1 MSSILIVGG
10 AGFIGSHTA
19 KLVAA
24 AGHKPVVFDNLSSG
38 HRWALRW
45 GVFEEGDLADRD
57 AIDRVLARYHIDAV
71 IDFAAHIEVGE
82 SVRNPRKY
90 FRNNLVNTL
99 NLLDAMVD
107 SGVQQ
112 IVFSSTAAVYGDPLV
127 VPIPEDHRLLPVNPY
142 GESKLFVERTLRWY
156 GDAYGL
162 RWAVLR
168 YFNAAGADPG
178 GEIGEDHA
186 PESHLIPLAI
196 KAALG
201 QRGELQV
208 FGTDYP
214 TPDGT
219 AVRDYIHV
227 VDLAAGAPA
236 GAGPP
241 GGRQAQLRRQCR
253 HRRRPLGARGDRRS
267 RARERSDRAPARGR
281 PPPRRRAVTGRRRA
295 ARPSSCSISSR
306 DIPISPPSWSTHGN
320 GTHHAPDDARP
331 PDRRAGD
338 RRGAAGP
345 RDAASRFARPACA
358 PTRNARSRA
367 PNAFCVNPTDSHQAA
382 FVELHPNGAQRQVC
396 PFVDGQPSG
405 LYRAFHPG
413 GERWLEGRY
422 ENGLKVGRWTQWA
435 ADGRKVADGE
445 YRAGLMVEGAPVGF
459 PATCESVTW

>member
-1 MSSILIVGG
+1 LSTILIVGG
-10 AGFIGSHTA
+10 AGFIGSQTA

-45 GVFEEGDLADRD
+45 GVFEEGDLADRET
-57 AIDRVLARYHIDAV
+57 IDRVLARHNVDAV

-107 SGVQQ
+107 KGVRQ
-112 IVFSSTAAVYGDPLV
+112 IVFSSTAAVYGDPLT

-208 FGTDYP
+208 FGADYP

-227 VDLAAGAPA
+227 VDLAQAHLLALDHLAADKPSFAANVGT
-236 GAGPP
+236 GAGHSVREVIAAVERVS
-241 GGRQAQLRRQCR
+241 GRTVPRREVG
-253 HRRRPLGARGDRRS
+253 RRPGDAPSLVADARLAQQLLNFQPQYPDLS
-267 RARERSDRAPARGR
+267 TIVEHAWKWH
-281 PPPRRRAVTGRRRA
+281 
-295 ARPSSCSISSR
+295 SSR
-306 DIPISPPSWSTHGN
+306 
-320 GTHHAPDDARP
+320 
-331 PDRRAGD
+331 
-338 RRGAAGP
+338 
-345 RDAASRFARPACA
+345 
-358 PTRNARSRA
+358 
-367 PNAFCVNPTDSHQAA
+367 
-382 FVELHPNGAQRQVC
+382 
-396 PFVDGQPSG
+396 SG
-405 LYRAFHPG
+405 
-413 GERWLEGRY
+413 
-422 ENGLKVGRWTQWA
+422 
-435 ADGRKVADGE
+435 
-445 YRAGLMVEGAPVGF
+445 
-459 PATCESVTW
+459 

>member
-1 MSSILIVGG
+1 LSSILIVGG

-57 AIDRVLARYHIDAV
+57 AIDRVLARHHVDAV

-107 SGVQQ
+107 KGVQQ

-201 QRGELQV
+201 KRGELQV

-227 VDLAAGAPA
+227 VDLAQAHLLALDHLAAGKPSFAA
-236 GAGPP
+236 NVGTGAGHSVREVIAAVERVS
-241 GGRQAQLRRQCR
+241 GRTVPRREAG
-253 HRRRPLGARGDRRS
+253 RRPGD
-267 RARERSDRAPARGR
+267 APSLVA
-281 PPPRRRAVTGRRRA
+281 
-295 ARPSSCSISSR
+295 
-306 DIPISPPSWSTHGN
+306 
-320 GTHHAPDDARP
+320 DARLAQQLLNFQP
-331 PDRRAGD
+331 RYPDLSTIVEHAWKWH
-338 RRGAAGP
+338 
-345 RDAASRFARPACA
+345 ASR
-358 PTRNARSRA
+358 S
-367 PNAFCVNPTDSHQAA
+367 
-382 FVELHPNGAQRQVC
+382 E
-396 PFVDGQPSG
+396 
-405 LYRAFHPG
+405 
-413 GERWLEGRY
+413 
-422 ENGLKVGRWTQWA
+422 
-435 ADGRKVADGE
+435 
-445 YRAGLMVEGAPVGF
+445 
-459 PATCESVTW
+459 

>member
-1 MSSILIVGG
+1 LSTILIVGG

-45 GVFEEGDLADRD
+45 GVFEEGDLCDRD
-57 AIDRVLARYHIDAV
+57 AIDRVLARHAVDAV

-82 SVRNPRKY
+82 SVRNPSKY

-99 NLLDAMVD
+99 NLLDAMIGK
-107 SGVQQ
+107 GVQR
-112 IVFSSTAAVYGDPLV
+112 IVFSSTAAVYGEPLA

-156 GDAYGL
+156 GEAYGL

-227 VDLAAGAPA
+227 VDLADAHLLALAHLAAGKPSFAA
-236 GAGPP
+236 NVGTGAGHSVREVIAAVERVS
-241 GGRQAQLRRQCR
+241 GRTVPRREVG
-253 HRRRPLGARGDRRS
+253 RRPGDPPALVADAGLARQLLNF
-267 RARERSDRAPARGR
+267 R
-281 PPPRRRAVTGRRRA
+281 PRYP
-295 ARPSSCSISSR
+295 
-306 DIPISPPSWSTHGN
+306 DLSTIVE
-320 GTHHAPDDARP
+320 HAWKWH
-331 PDRRAGD
+331 
-338 RRGAAGP
+338 
-345 RDAASRFARPACA
+345 ASR
-358 PTRNARSRA
+358 S
-367 PNAFCVNPTDSHQAA
+367 
-382 FVELHPNGAQRQVC
+382 E
-396 PFVDGQPSG
+396 
-405 LYRAFHPG
+405 
-413 GERWLEGRY
+413 
-422 ENGLKVGRWTQWA
+422 
-435 ADGRKVADGE
+435 
-445 YRAGLMVEGAPVGF
+445 
-459 PATCESVTW
+459 

>member
-1 MSSILIVGG
+1 MSAILIVGG

-24 AGHKPVVFDNLSSG
+24 AGHTPVVFDNLSSG

-45 GVFEEGDLADRD
+45 GVFEEGDLADRA
-57 AIDRVLARYHIDAV
+57 AIDRTLERHDVEAV

-107 SGVQQ
+107 KGVKQ
-112 IVFSSTAAVYGDPLV
+112 IVFSSTAAVYGDPLT
-127 VPIPEDHRLLPVNPY
+127 VPIPEDHRMLPVNPY

-156 GDAYGL
+156 GEAYGL
-162 RWAVLR
+162 RWAALR
-168 YFNAAGADPG
+168 YFNAAGADPS

-227 VDLAAGAPA
+227 VDLAQAHLLALDHLAAGKPSVAA
-236 GAGPP
+236 NIGTGVGHSVREVIAAVERVS
-241 GGRQAQLRRQCR
+241 GRTVPRREVG
-253 HRRRPLGARGDRRS
+253 RRPGD
-267 RARERSDRAPARGR
+267 APSLVA
-281 PPPRRRAVTGRRRA
+281 
-295 ARPSSCSISSR
+295 
-306 DIPISPPSWSTHGN
+306 
-320 GTHHAPDDARP
+320 DARLAQTLLNFQP
-331 PDRRAGD
+331 RYPDLLTIVEHAWKWH
-338 RRGAAGP
+338 
-345 RDAASRFARPACA
+345 ASR
-358 PTRNARSRA
+358 
-367 PNAFCVNPTDSHQAA
+367 
-382 FVELHPNGAQRQVC
+382 
-396 PFVDGQPSG
+396 SG
-405 LYRAFHPG
+405 
-413 GERWLEGRY
+413 
-422 ENGLKVGRWTQWA
+422 
-435 ADGRKVADGE
+435 
-445 YRAGLMVEGAPVGF
+445 
-459 PATCESVTW
+459 

>member
-1 MSSILIVGG
+1 LSTILIVGG

-45 GVFEEGDLADRD
+45 GVFEEGDLADRE
-57 AIDRVLARYHIDAV
+57 AIDSVLTRHHVDAV

-107 SGVQQ
+107 KGVQQ

-227 VDLAAGAPA
+227 VDLAQAHLLALDHLAAGKPSFAA
-236 GAGPP
+236 NVGTGAGHSVREVIAAVERVS
-241 GGRQAQLRRQCR
+241 GRTVPRREAG
-253 HRRRPLGARGDRRS
+253 RRPGD
-267 RARERSDRAPARGR
+267 APSLVA
-281 PPPRRRAVTGRRRA
+281 
-295 ARPSSCSISSR
+295 
-306 DIPISPPSWSTHGN
+306 
-320 GTHHAPDDARP
+320 DARLAQQLLNFQP
-331 PDRRAGD
+331 RYPDLSTIVEHAWKWH
-338 RRGAAGP
+338 
-345 RDAASRFARPACA
+345 ASR
-358 PTRNARSRA
+358 S
-367 PNAFCVNPTDSHQAA
+367 
-382 FVELHPNGAQRQVC
+382 E
-396 PFVDGQPSG
+396 
-405 LYRAFHPG
+405 
-413 GERWLEGRY
+413 
-422 ENGLKVGRWTQWA
+422 
-435 ADGRKVADGE
+435 
-445 YRAGLMVEGAPVGF
+445 
-459 PATCESVTW
+459 

>member
-1 MSSILIVGG
+1 LSAILIVGG

-24 AGHKPVVFDNLSSG
+24 AGHTPVVFDNLSSG

-45 GVFEEGDLADRD
+45 GVFEEGDLADRA
-57 AIDRVLARYHIDAV
+57 AIDRTLERHDVEAV

-107 SGVQQ
+107 KGVKQ
-112 IVFSSTAAVYGDPLV
+112 IVFSSTAAVYGDPLT
-127 VPIPEDHRLLPVNPY
+127 VPIPEDHRMLPVNPY

-156 GDAYGL
+156 GEAYGL
-162 RWAVLR
+162 RWAALR
-168 YFNAAGADPG
+168 YFNAAGADPS

-227 VDLAAGAPA
+227 VDLAQAHLLALDHLAAGKPSVAA
-236 GAGPP
+236 NIGTGVGHSVREVIAAVERVS
-241 GGRQAQLRRQCR
+241 GRTVPRREVG
-253 HRRRPLGARGDRRS
+253 RRPGD
-267 RARERSDRAPARGR
+267 APSLVA
-281 PPPRRRAVTGRRRA
+281 
-295 ARPSSCSISSR
+295 
-306 DIPISPPSWSTHGN
+306 
-320 GTHHAPDDARP
+320 DARLAQTLLNFQP
-331 PDRRAGD
+331 RYPDLLTIVEHAWKWH
-338 RRGAAGP
+338 
-345 RDAASRFARPACA
+345 ASR
-358 PTRNARSRA
+358 
-367 PNAFCVNPTDSHQAA
+367 
-382 FVELHPNGAQRQVC
+382 
-396 PFVDGQPSG
+396 SG
-405 LYRAFHPG
+405 
-413 GERWLEGRY
+413 
-422 ENGLKVGRWTQWA
+422 
-435 ADGRKVADGE
+435 
-445 YRAGLMVEGAPVGF
+445 
-459 PATCESVTW
+459 

>member
-45 GVFEEGDLADRD
+45 GVFEEGDLGDRD
-57 AIDRVLARYHIDAV
+57 AIERVLARHDIDAV

-90 FRNNLVNTL
+90 FRNNLVNTM
-99 NLLDAMVD
+99 NLLDVMVD
-107 SGVQQ
+107 RGIQK
-112 IVFSSTAAVYGDPLV
+112 IVFSSTAAVYGDPLT

-156 GDAYGL
+156 GEAYGL

-201 QRGELQV
+201 QRGELQI

-227 VDLAAGAPA
+227 VDLAEAHLLALDHLAAGKPSFAA
-236 GAGPP
+236 NVGTGVGHSVREVIAAVERVS
-241 GGRQAQLRRQCR
+241 GRTVPRREVG
-253 HRRRPLGARGDRRS
+253 RRPGDAPSLVADPRL
-267 RARERSDRAPARGR
+267 ARELLNFQ
-281 PPPRRRAVTGRRRA
+281 PRY
-295 ARPSSCSISSR
+295 P
-306 DIPISPPSWSTHGN
+306 DLSTIVE
-320 GTHHAPDDARP
+320 HAWKWH
-331 PDRRAGD
+331 
-338 RRGAAGP
+338 
-345 RDAASRFARPACA
+345 ASR
-358 PTRNARSRA
+358 
-367 PNAFCVNPTDSHQAA
+367 
-382 FVELHPNGAQRQVC
+382 
-396 PFVDGQPSG
+396 SG
-405 LYRAFHPG
+405 
-413 GERWLEGRY
+413 
-422 ENGLKVGRWTQWA
+422 
-435 ADGRKVADGE
+435 
-445 YRAGLMVEGAPVGF
+445 
-459 PATCESVTW
+459 

>member
-1 MSSILIVGG
+1 LSTILIVGG

-57 AIDRVLARYHIDAV
+57 AIDCVLARHAVDAV

-107 SGVQQ
+107 KGVGQ
-112 IVFSSTAAVYGDPLV
+112 IVFSSTAAVYGDPLT
-127 VPIPEDHRLLPVNPY
+127 VPIPEDHRLLPLNPY

-156 GDAYGL
+156 GEAYGL
-162 RWAVLR
+162 RWSVLR

-227 VDLAAGAPA
+227 VDLAQAHLLALDHLAAGKPSFAA
-236 GAGPP
+236 NVGTGAGHSVREVITTVERVS
-241 GGRQAQLRRQCR
+241 GRAVPRREVG
-253 HRRRPLGARGDRRS
+253 RRPGD
-267 RARERSDRAPARGR
+267 APSLVA
-281 PPPRRRAVTGRRRA
+281 
-295 ARPSSCSISSR
+295 
-306 DIPISPPSWSTHGN
+306 
-320 GTHHAPDDARP
+320 DARLAQQLLNFQP
-331 PDRRAGD
+331 RYPDLSTIVEHAWKWH
-338 RRGAAGP
+338 
-345 RDAASRFARPACA
+345 ASR
-358 PTRNARSRA
+358 
-367 PNAFCVNPTDSHQAA
+367 
-382 FVELHPNGAQRQVC
+382 
-396 PFVDGQPSG
+396 SG
-405 LYRAFHPG
+405 
-413 GERWLEGRY
+413 
-422 ENGLKVGRWTQWA
+422 
-435 ADGRKVADGE
+435 
-445 YRAGLMVEGAPVGF
+445 
-459 PATCESVTW
+459 

>member
-1 MSSILIVGG
+1 LSSILIVGG

-57 AIDRVLARYHIDAV
+57 AIDRVLARHHVDAV

-107 SGVQQ
+107 NGVQQ

-168 YFNAAGADPG
+168 YFNAAGADPD

-208 FGTDYP
+208 FGTDYA

-227 VDLAAGAPA
+227 VDLAQAHLLALDHLAGAKPSFAANVGTGSGHSVREVIAAVERVSGRTVPRREA
-236 GAGPP
+236 G
-241 GGRQAQLRRQCR
+241 
-253 HRRRPLGARGDRRS
+253 RRPGD
-267 RARERSDRAPARGR
+267 APLLVA
-281 PPPRRRAVTGRRRA
+281 
-295 ARPSSCSISSR
+295 
-306 DIPISPPSWSTHGN
+306 
-320 GTHHAPDDARP
+320 DARLAQQLLNFQP
-331 PDRRAGD
+331 RYPDLSTIVEHAWKWH
-338 RRGAAGP
+338 
-345 RDAASRFARPACA
+345 ASR
-358 PTRNARSRA
+358 
-367 PNAFCVNPTDSHQAA
+367 
-382 FVELHPNGAQRQVC
+382 
-396 PFVDGQPSG
+396 SG
-405 LYRAFHPG
+405 
-413 GERWLEGRY
+413 
-422 ENGLKVGRWTQWA
+422 
-435 ADGRKVADGE
+435 
-445 YRAGLMVEGAPVGF
+445 
-459 PATCESVTW
+459 

>member
-57 AIDRVLARYHIDAV
+57 AIDRVLARHAVDAV

-107 SGVQQ
+107 KGVGQ
-112 IVFSSTAAVYGDPLV
+112 IVFSSTAAVYGDPLT
-127 VPIPEDHRLLPVNPY
+127 VPIPEDHRLLPLNPY

-156 GDAYGL
+156 GEAYGL
-162 RWAVLR
+162 RWSVLR

-227 VDLAAGAPA
+227 VDLAQAHLLALDHLAAGKPSFAA
-236 GAGPP
+236 NVGTGAGHSVREVITTVERVS
-241 GGRQAQLRRQCR
+241 GRAVPRREVG
-253 HRRRPLGARGDRRS
+253 RRPGD
-267 RARERSDRAPARGR
+267 APSLVA
-281 PPPRRRAVTGRRRA
+281 
-295 ARPSSCSISSR
+295 
-306 DIPISPPSWSTHGN
+306 
-320 GTHHAPDDARP
+320 DARLAQQLLNFQP
-331 PDRRAGD
+331 RYPDLSTIVEHAWKWH
-338 RRGAAGP
+338 
-345 RDAASRFARPACA
+345 ASR
-358 PTRNARSRA
+358 
-367 PNAFCVNPTDSHQAA
+367 
-382 FVELHPNGAQRQVC
+382 
-396 PFVDGQPSG
+396 SG
-405 LYRAFHPG
+405 
-413 GERWLEGRY
+413 
-422 ENGLKVGRWTQWA
+422 
-435 ADGRKVADGE
+435 
-445 YRAGLMVEGAPVGF
+445 
-459 PATCESVTW
+459 

>member
-1 MSSILIVGG
+1 LSSILIVGG

-24 AGHKPVVFDNLSSG
+24 AGHTPVVFDNLSSG

-57 AIDRVLARYHIDAV
+57 AIDRVLARHDVEAV

-107 SGVQQ
+107 KGVKQ
-112 IVFSSTAAVYGDPLV
+112 IVFSSTAAVYGDPLT

-156 GDAYGL
+156 GEAYDL

-201 QRGELQV
+201 QRGELQI

-227 VDLAAGAPA
+227 VDLAQAHLLALGHLAAGKPSFAA
-236 GAGPP
+236 NVGTGAGHSVREVIAAVERVSHRTVP
-241 GGRQAQLRRQCR
+241 RREVG
-253 HRRRPLGARGDRRS
+253 RRPGD
-267 RARERSDRAPARGR
+267 APSLVADPRLAQQLLNFR
-281 PPPRRRAVTGRRRA
+281 PQHP
-295 ARPSSCSISSR
+295 
-306 DIPISPPSWSTHGN
+306 DLSTIVE
-320 GTHHAPDDARP
+320 HAWKWH
-331 PDRRAGD
+331 
-338 RRGAAGP
+338 
-345 RDAASRFARPACA
+345 ASR
-358 PTRNARSRA
+358 
-367 PNAFCVNPTDSHQAA
+367 
-382 FVELHPNGAQRQVC
+382 
-396 PFVDGQPSG
+396 SG
-405 LYRAFHPG
+405 
-413 GERWLEGRY
+413 
-422 ENGLKVGRWTQWA
+422 
-435 ADGRKVADGE
+435 
-445 YRAGLMVEGAPVGF
+445 
-459 PATCESVTW
+459 

>member
-1 MSSILIVGG
+1 LSTILIVGG
-10 AGFIGSHTA
+10 AGFIGSQTA

-45 GVFEEGDLADRD
+45 GVFEEGDLADRET
-57 AIDRVLARYHIDAV
+57 IDRVLARHNVDAV

-107 SGVQQ
+107 KGVRQ
-112 IVFSSTAAVYGDPLV
+112 IVFSSTAAVYGDPLT

-208 FGTDYP
+208 FGADYP

-227 VDLAAGAPA
+227 VDLAQAHLLALDHLAADKPSFAANVGT
-236 GAGPP
+236 GAGHSVREVIAAVERVS
-241 GGRQAQLRRQCR
+241 GRTVPRREVG
-253 HRRRPLGARGDRRS
+253 RRPGDAPSLVADARL
-267 RARERSDRAPARGR
+267 AQQLLNFQ
-281 PPPRRRAVTGRRRA
+281 PRYPDLSTIVEHAWKWH
-295 ARPSSCSISSR
+295 SSR
-306 DIPISPPSWSTHGN
+306 S
-320 GTHHAPDDARP
+320 
-331 PDRRAGD
+331 
-338 RRGAAGP
+338 
-345 RDAASRFARPACA
+345 
-358 PTRNARSRA
+358 
-367 PNAFCVNPTDSHQAA
+367 
-382 FVELHPNGAQRQVC
+382 E
-396 PFVDGQPSG
+396 
-405 LYRAFHPG
+405 
-413 GERWLEGRY
+413 
-422 ENGLKVGRWTQWA
+422 
-435 ADGRKVADGE
+435 
-445 YRAGLMVEGAPVGF
+445 
-459 PATCESVTW
+459 